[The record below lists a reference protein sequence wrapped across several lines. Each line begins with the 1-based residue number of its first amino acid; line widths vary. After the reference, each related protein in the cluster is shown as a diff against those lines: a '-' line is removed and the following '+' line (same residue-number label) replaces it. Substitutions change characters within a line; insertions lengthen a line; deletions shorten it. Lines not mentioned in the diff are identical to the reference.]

1 MMCRTSVLASVA
13 AMLALACAAPAQ
25 AQRTTPQAGARAP
38 QPAPANEPALA
49 PHRAVYEF
57 TLGPA
62 KSGKSIA
69 SLSGRMVYEFTGS
82 NCDGFTQQ
90 MRFVTRTTSQ
100 DGETSTSDQRT
111 TSWEPLDGSRYRFQS
126 SQYRDDKLT
135 EQTAGTA
142 VRGEGEADTTVALTH
157 PDTRKA
163 AVGRGALFPVQHS
176 LKLLEAA
183 RQGLTSFRADFYD
196 GSEGGE
202 KSYVVNALIGRP
214 VAASYNR
221 SLPRVGQAVKLDGMP
236 AWPVALSYYEHGAET
251 KDAVPTYEMSFL
263 FFQNGVSRRLLIDN
277 GEYAMKGELTDLVM
291 LDPTPCRR

>member
-1 MMCRTSVLASVA
+1 MMRRTTLLASVA
-13 AMLALACAAPAQ
+13 AILTVACAAATQ
-25 AQRTTPQAGARAP
+25 AQRAAP
-38 QPAPANEPALA
+38 QPAARTPQPLPANEPALA
-49 PHRAVYEF
+49 PHRAIYEF
-57 TLGPA
+57 ALGSA
-62 KSGKSIA
+62 RSGKTIA
-69 SLSGRMVYEFTGS
+69 ALTGRMVYEFTGS
-82 NCDGFTQQ
+82 NCDGFTQS

-100 DGETSTSDQRT
+100 EGETSTSDQRT

-142 VRGEGEADTTVALTH
+142 VRAEGEADTTVALTH
-157 PDTRKA
+157 PDSRTT
-163 AVGRGALFPVQHS
+163 AVGRQALFPVQHS

-202 KSYVVNALIGRP
+202 KSYVVNALIGKP
-214 VAASYNR
+214 VAATYNR
-221 SLPRVGQAVKLDGMP
+221 SLPRVGQAAKLDGLP

-291 LDPTPCRR
+291 LEPSPCRR